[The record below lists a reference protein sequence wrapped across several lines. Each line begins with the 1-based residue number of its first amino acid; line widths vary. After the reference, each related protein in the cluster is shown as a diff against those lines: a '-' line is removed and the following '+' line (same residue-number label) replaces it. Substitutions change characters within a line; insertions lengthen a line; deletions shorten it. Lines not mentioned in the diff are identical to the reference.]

1 MYVIPTFNVGDDDSN
16 EKITDDEMA
25 HKQVDDDISATVVEG
40 DLTILIKL
48 TFYVNYFECRIVSTD
63 CVILVFKYD
72 TITIIYRAIDILRHC
87 VYVELLYYL
96 LFCKSVYE
104 LGPPIHGNKSEQREK
119 RVA

>member
-72 TITIIYRAIDILRHC
+72 TITIRLRPNP
-87 VYVELLYYL
+87 EFSNRTEPDPNLTAR
-96 LFCKSVYE
+96 F
-104 LGPPIHGNKSEQREK
+104 G
-119 RVA
+119 